1 MYIGADIKLI
11 RLTVVTTAVCLLCGL
26 GKRTDSRCCKS
37 SFSIKAGSVSACRWQ
52 PSLKQSSVLC

>member
-52 PSLKQSSVLC
+52 PSLK